1 MIPISVIATDTG
13 TVSFS
18 IKGHFNKEKPSNFSE
33 DFRPVITWNLT
44 YKCNLKCLHCYINAS
59 PNGDNGLSTE
69 KALDLVDQFS
79 DLKIPLV
86 IMSGG
91 EPLMRNDF
99 FTIAEYASKKGLK
112 LALSTNGTLISE
124 KVAKKLKE
132 LNFMYIGISL
142 DSYNP
147 EFHDKFRGVNG
158 AFSMTIRGIQNA
170 INAGLNVGL
179 RFTITGMNIDDI
191 DNYFDLILK
200 LGIKRVTFYHLS
212 ASGRGKDLKEWSY
225 SPSQYQKF
233 MDKLLDYAFKLKGKV
248 EIETT
253 LGTYDGI
260 YLANKLSKNENEL
273 SKYLKFVESTGGCGR
288 KMISIYPNGDVYPCQ
303 FIDFVKLG
311 NVKEKK
317 LKDILVNIPDFFIH
331 TDKYVEC
338 DCKYKQYCKGGD
350 RARAYYWNQNMYG
363 DDPLCPLKE
372 LHI

>member
-18 IKGHFNKEKPSNFSE
+18 IKGRFNKDKPSNFSE
-33 DFRPVITWNLT
+33 EFRPVVTWNLT

-59 PNGDNGLSTE
+59 PYGENGLSTE
-69 KALDLVDQFS
+69 RALRLVDEFS

-99 FTIAEYASKKGLK
+99 FTIAEYAHNKGLK

-124 KVAKKLKE
+124 KVAKKLKD

-158 AFSMTIRGIQNA
+158 AFSMTLKGIKNA

-179 RFTITGMNIDDI
+179 RFTITKENIDDI

-200 LGIKRVTFYHLS
+200 LGVKRVTFYHLS
-212 ASGRGKDLKEWSY
+212 ASGRGKDLKDWSY

-260 YLANKLSKNENEL
+260 YLANKLSKDEKSLLN
-273 SKYLKFVESTGGCGR
+273 YLKFVETTGGCGR

-311 NVKEKK
+311 NVNESS
-317 LKDILVNIPDFFIH
+317 LRDILRNIPDFFIN
-331 TDKYVEC
+331 TDKYVQC
-338 DCKYKQYCKGGD
+338 NCKYKQYCKGGD
-350 RARAYYWNQNMYG
+350 RARAYYWNGNMYG
-363 DDPLCPLKE
+363 DDPLCPLRE